1 MLAGESL
8 ALGEGEQGDMSWF
21 AWDWHPEL
29 PFLLAISH
37 PNGLGTACSYTWQA
51 ASPMVHPYLSSP
63 GWL

>member
-1 MLAGESL
+1 MLSGESL

-37 PNGLGTACSYTWQA
+37 PHVL
-51 ASPMVHPYLSSP
+51 
-63 GWL
+63 